1 MPFASDHER
10 DIHFAKHGHKFGA
23 ASAAEYERMA
33 DEFMYGHLDIDA
45 QECTRPNRIDRI
57 RFGFVTHY
65 QGVVCMIRDV
75 LRTFYPVTMITVARR
90 GGEASYFAYE
100 CSRID
105 L

>member
-1 MPFASDHER
+1 MPFASDYHR
-10 DIHFAKHGHKFGA
+10 DIHFARHGHKFGA

-33 DEFMYGHLDIDA
+33 DEFMYGNLDIDA

-65 QGVVCMIRDV
+65 QGVVYMIRDV
-75 LRTFYPVTMITVARR
+75 VRTFYPVSMITVARR
-90 GGEASYFAYE
+90 SGEASYFAYE
-100 CSRID
+100 CSRIK